1 MRATVTVTAL
11 GTALLFGVTSAQ
23 ALGFGSITN
32 PTQLGQALNFGAT
45 VRLDADETLAR
56 ECVSAEVF
64 SGDNKLPA
72 GVVRTAVDGAANA
85 NERNVRITTTTLIDE
100 PVVTVSITVGC
111 TAKVTRRFV
120 AFIDPPVINLAQAAS
135 TDSPPTPPRAVAPET
150 PLRAKAPAAP
160 QVAVAQAGRSPSSAA
175 PRKGGGAP
183 KASPGSRARAA
194 AMAPTVASVKPVPPA
209 ATPVPPRKVVLTP
222 RMAAVVRPAASAGGA
237 RLQLETAPALVAK
250 AASGAALGPA
260 ALPAVAAP
268 APTASAVQGEE
279 QAQQIAME
287 RQRIVELEQGLAR
300 LRGDGQ
306 ATQQAVAALQ
316 MRLREAESARYA
328 NPVVYGLALL
338 SALLALGV
346 AALWWRQSRSNQ
358 ASQWWSASTHG
369 AAAEP
374 PEAPPPV
381 ATPVPLAPTSTL
393 SGAFE
398 VSTVDD
404 DDLSPRTLPAP
415 TPTLPIPV
423 RALPAQSPAPKRES
437 SVEELI
443 DLEQQV
449 EFFIVLGQDEAA
461 IELLMSHVR
470 RDGGSSPLP
479 HLKLLDIYRRR
490 GDSAAYERIRER
502 FNRRFNAYAPS
513 WASDLQRGRSLEDYP
528 DLITRLQGLW
538 VTPPRAMETID
549 ASLFRRNRAD
559 DTFDLP
565 AYRDLLFL
573 YAISRD
579 LTALQAVG
587 PKAEVDLWLPLG
599 DESGVEPIMGLVP
612 TAEPAD
618 VQRSDMMPM
627 SFDLGVSDQSAA
639 ERSTT
644 TPAAE
649 AAPQPNGRSVTRDSR
664 FIDLDAES
672 AARPKRPEAGSLR

>member
-1 MRATVTVTAL
+1 MRAAVTVTAL
-11 GTALLFGVTSAQ
+11 GTALLFSVTAAQ
-23 ALGFGSITN
+23 ALGFGLIANT
-32 PTQLGQALNFGAT
+32 TQLGQALNFGAT

-64 SGDNKLPA
+64 SGDNKLPSA
-72 GVVRTAVDGAANA
+72 VVRTAVEGAANA

-135 TDSPPTPPRAVAPET
+135 TESPPAPLRAEAPET
-150 PLRAKAPAAP
+150 PLRAEAPAAP
-160 QVAVAQAGRSPSSAA
+160 QVAVAQAGGSPSSAA
-175 PRKGGGAP
+175 PRKRVGAA
-183 KASPGSRARAA
+183 KAPPGSRARAA

-260 ALPAVAAP
+260 ALLAVAPP
-268 APTASAVQGEE
+268 APTASAAQAEE
-279 QAQQIAME
+279 QAQQIARE
-287 RQRIVELEQGLAR
+287 RQRIIELEQGLAR

-316 MRLREAESARYA
+316 TRLREAESARYA

-381 ATPVPLAPTSTL
+381 AKPVPLAPTSTL

-404 DDLSPRTLPAP
+404 DDEPSPRALSAP

-423 RALPAQSPAPKRES
+423 RASPAESPVPKREL

-538 VTPPRAMETID
+538 VTPPRAMETIE
-549 ASLFRRNRAD
+549 ASLFRRNQAD

-579 LTALQAVG
+579 LTALEAVG
-587 PKAEVDLWLPLG
+587 PTAEVDLLLPLG

-627 SFDLGVSDQSAA
+627 SFDLNLSDEPAA
-639 ERSTT
+639 ERSTA

-649 AAPQPNGRSVTRDSR
+649 AAPPNGPPVTRDSR

-672 AARPKRPEAGSLR
+672 AARPTRPEAGSLR